1 MAVFA
6 VTVKT
11 STSVGRREW
20 VVAGPG
26 RMERDKEVAGYVR
39 LEWGSLQGGSRLRAG
54 IRKTECWWD
63 GGDGLIWV
71 VTELIDVNDIWRIP
85 MEIEEE
91 EK

>member
-39 LEWGSLQGGSRLRAG
+39 LE
-54 IRKTECWWD
+54 
-63 GGDGLIWV
+63 
-71 VTELIDVNDIWRIP
+71 
-85 MEIEEE
+85 
-91 EK
+91 